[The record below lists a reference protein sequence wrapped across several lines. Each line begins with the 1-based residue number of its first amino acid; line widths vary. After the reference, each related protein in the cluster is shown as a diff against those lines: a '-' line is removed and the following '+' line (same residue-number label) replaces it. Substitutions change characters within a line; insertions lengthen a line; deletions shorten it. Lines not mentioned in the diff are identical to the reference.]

1 MSTYKFKLTKR
12 YIVSRDDSSLHAPE
26 PESFADSSAE
36 IASQQDV
43 DVSVYLDDV
52 LKHTVTVTDAGGTL
66 EFTADIADGPHTI
79 RIATAKD
86 PIPATDV
93 CVDQLLIDDV
103 VAVATQHNY
112 NAVVSG
118 TTSTL
123 RQMCAYPNSQP
134 HDYVWWGNTIA
145 NDSSLNLP
153 GPFYRPTIVA
163 DWQSE
168 WIWDFNKTADGN
180 IWFLEQGDITDILFD
195 STAQH
200 THYLSQINTSQDDIK
215 AWYNGIDDSTG
226 SSTLDFTG
234 VGTYGIDSGEDLV
247 YLSDSVDETAE
258 DNNSIVVYDVNEH
271 TQFIGAYKWHQVNSV
286 NQITVT

>member
-1 MSTYKFKLTKR
+1 MSTYKFKISKR
-12 YIVSRDDSSLHAPE
+12 YIVARDDSSLQAPSA
-26 PESFADSSAE
+26 ESFADSSLE

-66 EFTADIADGPHTI
+66 EFTADLADGPHTI

-103 VAVATQHNY
+103 VAVGTQYNY
-112 NAVVSG
+112 NAVVAG

-123 RQMCAYPNSQP
+123 RQMSAYPNAQP
-134 HDYVWWGNTIA
+134 FDYIWWGNTIA
-145 NDSSLNLP
+145 NDSSLNLN

-163 DWQSE
+163 DHQSE
-168 WIWDFNKTADGN
+168 WVWDFNKTADGN
-180 IWFLEQGDITDILFD
+180 IWFLEQGDVTDMLFD

-200 THYLSQINTSQDDIK
+200 TYYLNQKATSQDDIK
-215 AWYNGIDDSTG
+215 TWYNGIDDSTD
-226 SSTLDFTG
+226 SSELDYTG
-234 VGTYGIDSGEDLV
+234 AGTYSIDSAGDLV
-247 YLSDSVDETAE
+247 NLSDSIDETAE
-258 DNNSIVVYDVNEH
+258 DNNSIVIYNVGEH
-271 TQFIGAYKWHQVNSV
+271 TQIIGAYKWHQSNSV
-286 NQITVT
+286 SQIVVT